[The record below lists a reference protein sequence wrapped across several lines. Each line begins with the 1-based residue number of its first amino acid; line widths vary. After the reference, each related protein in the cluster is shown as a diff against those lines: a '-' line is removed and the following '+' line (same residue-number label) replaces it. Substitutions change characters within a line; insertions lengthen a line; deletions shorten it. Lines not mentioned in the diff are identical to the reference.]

1 MARSEPDQQ
10 PTTEADARGNL
21 NHGDVVVDRDGG
33 ESRAVV
39 VSLPSKT
46 IDEWNV
52 PRFGKT
58 VAEDNPT
65 YPTDERVVC
74 VVFQD
79 TLAATYPYYSG
90 VKPLPLSALHD
101 QNVKFYA
108 FPESRLRAVDRL
120 NSHCIDLADVR
131 PSPYHARSFRAEDN
145 RNFIRKIRRRGDLAR
160 WPLLRPVEDGFE
172 ILNGHKRIWAA
183 HVAGLDQITGHCIY
197 CSDEQAARTFVN
209 AHLDSYGPQGCR
221 KATQTIMRR
230 FEAETAH
237 DVLS

>member
-1 MARSEPDQQ
+1 MAQSEPDQQ
-10 PTTEADARGNL
+10 PTTGSDARGDL
-21 NHGDVVVDRDGG
+21 SHGDVVVDRDGG

-39 VSLPSKT
+39 VSRPSKT
-46 IDEWNV
+46 ADEWSI

-65 YPTDERVVC
+65 YPADDRVVC

-79 TLAATYPYYSG
+79 TLAASYPYYSG
-90 VKPLPLSALHD
+90 VKPLALSVLHD
-101 QNVKFYA
+101 SGVKFYA
-108 FPESRLRAVDRL
+108 FPESRLRAVDCI

-145 RNFIRKIRRRGDLAR
+145 RGFIQKIRRRGDLAR
-160 WPLLRPVEDGFE
+160 WPLLRPVEHGFE

-183 HVAGLDQITGHCIY
+183 HVAGLDRVTGHCIY

-209 AHLDSYGPQGCR
+209 AHLDSYGPPGCR
-221 KATQTIMRR
+221 KAARTIMQR
-230 FEAETAH
+230 FSTETAH

>member
-10 PTTEADARGNL
+10 PTTEADARGDL

-52 PRFGKT
+52 PRFGET

-90 VKPLPLSALHD
+90 VKPLALSALHD

-108 FPESRLRAVDRL
+108 FPESRLRAVDRI

-145 RNFIRKIRRRGDLAR
+145 RGFIRKIRRRGDLAR

-183 HVAGLDQITGHCIY
+183 HVAGLDQVTGHCIY
-197 CSDEQAARTFVN
+197 CSDKQAARTFVN
-209 AHLDSYGPQGCR
+209 AHLDSYSPPGCR
-221 KATQTIMRR
+221 KATQTIMQR
-230 FEAETAH
+230 FGTETAH